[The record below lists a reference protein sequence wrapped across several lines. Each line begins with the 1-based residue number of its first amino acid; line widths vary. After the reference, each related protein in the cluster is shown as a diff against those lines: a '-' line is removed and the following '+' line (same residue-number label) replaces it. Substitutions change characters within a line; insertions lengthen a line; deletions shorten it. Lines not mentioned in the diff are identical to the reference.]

1 MKLDWRVVLGG
12 MGILVLIVIGSYFG
26 RYWHHQSDDERL
38 KPPPTISNVPTT
50 PIDSHPTVRGTDPD
64 SAPEIATTEATKA
77 VDASDAGETEQ
88 LIRKS
93 IVQLRKEKAKVEAE
107 IDQITHLGNETTR
120 EWGRAQAR
128 MGKELPAKQKALNIE
143 VNRLKK
149 IIESKL
155 PLNPTFEDYQSIEEW
170 RQVQKLLRENDSVEA
185 TLALEKTYSQ
195 KMDEIEQ
202 KMDGLFEERSVIMD
216 RIKDL
221 ALQLEA
227 EGAE

>member
-26 RYWHHQSDDERL
+26 RHWHHQSDDEGL
-38 KPPPTISNVPTT
+38 KPPLTISNVPTT
-50 PIDSHPTVRGTDPD
+50 PIDSPPTVRGTDPD
-64 SAPEIATTEATKA
+64 SAPEIATTEATRA

-107 IDQITHLGNETTR
+107 IDQLTHLGNETTR

-155 PLNPTFEDYQSIEEW
+155 PPNPTFEDCQSIAEW
-170 RQVQKLLRENDSVEA
+170 HQVRKLLRENDPIEA

-195 KMDEIEQ
+195 KMDEIKQ
-202 KMDGLFEERSVIMD
+202 KTDKLFEERSMIMD

-221 ALQLEA
+221 ALQLEG
-227 EGAE
+227 E